1 MSGRLRRVGGLTPLA
16 RTLFVVSSVGLVA
29 RAQTAAPPNYDAITN
44 SAVPRLQIESID
56 AVLRGY
62 LADEQLGSGSLAES
76 AFSYGPIATIAR
88 PVPPGLAAA
97 LIAASQNDDA
107 RVRREALFTLGA
119 ISAPLT
125 PEETASLA
133 ALLRHD
139 DPRTRETAAAVAGR
153 LRLKSAGD
161 ALIEAINDRDPRVK
175 ASAMR
180 AIGQVRDVRAVQSLN
195 DQFAHY
201 KRGDLA
207 TAAFE
212 GLAGIGH
219 GSNVPE
225 FETALRDRDDDVRRL
240 AAEGLGRSGN
250 SSSVTVLE
258 AALAKE
264 RDPFPR
270 LAMAFAL
277 SMLGQRFQH
286 RLVEALRE
294 PLTAP
299 QAFAYLVELAPG
311 SRSTL
316 QSLLRDPEVRLRVL
330 AQRALDRIDAEQA
343 TTRTVR

>member
-1 MSGRLRRVGGLTPLA
+1 MSCRLHRVGGLTPVASVLGC
-16 RTLFVVSSVGLVA
+16 VSILGLVA
-29 RAQTAAPPNYDAITN
+29 RAQTTAANYDAITN

-62 LADEQLGSGSLAES
+62 LAEEPSGGGSLAES
-76 AFSYGPIATIAR
+76 AFSYGPIATVSR

-97 LIAASQNDDA
+97 LVAASQDDDA
-107 RVRREALFTLGA
+107 RVRREALFTLGT
-119 ISAPLT
+119 IGAPLT
-125 PEETASLA
+125 PEEAASMA
-133 ALLRHD
+133 ALLKHD
-139 DPRTRETAAAVAGR
+139 DPHTREAAAVVAGR

-161 ALIEAINDRDPRVK
+161 ALIEAINDRDPKVK
-175 ASAMR
+175 AAAMR
-180 AIGQVRDVRAVQSLN
+180 AIGQIGDVRAVQSLN
-195 DQFAHY
+195 DQLNHY

-219 GSNVPE
+219 GSNVPA

-240 AAEGLGRSGN
+240 AAEGIGRSGN
-250 SSSVTVLE
+250 AASSRALE

-264 RDPFPR
+264 RDRFPQ
-270 LAMAFAL
+270 LAIAFAL
-277 SMLGQRFQH
+277 SRLGQPFQH

-299 QAFAYLVELAPG
+299 QAFAYLVELAPQ

-316 QSLLRDPEVRLRVL
+316 ESLLRDPDARLRGL
-330 AQRALDRIDAEQA
+330 AQRALDRINAERA
-343 TTRTVR
+343 APTSVR